1 MNTAGIVIMIAVGI
15 SLAGCLVYAVIE
27 DRKRSK

>member
-15 SLAGCLVYAVIE
+15 SLTGCLVYAVIE